1 MPIASLSPPRSGSH
15 RDRFRE
21 ALGRVAQRS
30 LELVKLVAYAL
41 LSMFHARS
49 LRGVQDN
56 TQFVDKHDVLLF
68 SVIRNESARI
78 PYFLDYYRSIG
89 VDHFFFIDNGSTDD
103 FAATVA
109 ECPDVSVWYTDA
121 SYRKANCG
129 LHWSNAL
136 MRRHADRHWVLLVD
150 PDEFLVFPYDD
161 RRNLKELT
169 NFLDSEGRRSFFC
182 ILIDMY
188 GAGNFNDAHYRA
200 GDAPL
205 DVCPYFDA
213 AGYTQK
219 YNPVYQNIWVQGG
232 VRQRVFFREAPES
245 APAQNKMPLVKWRWV
260 YSYISSTHI
269 VLPTHLNEP
278 HAEAHLSPTGALL
291 HFKLMSSLREKAEE
305 EMVRGEHFG
314 GSVEYR
320 SYLQAVQQEKQS
332 LHFSDSVRY
341 RDWRQ
346 LEALGLLN
354 RGQWF

>member
-1 MPIASLSPPRSGSH
+1 MPRIALSQPRNGSH
-15 RDRFRE
+15 LDRLSEAFR
-21 ALGRVAQRS
+21 RVAHRS
-30 LELVKLVAYAL
+30 LEVVKLSAYAM
-41 LSMFHARS
+41 LSGFHARS
-49 LRGVQDN
+49 LKGVQNN
-56 TQFVDKHDVLLF
+56 TQFIKKHDVLLF
-68 SVIRNESARI
+68 SVVRNESARI

-109 ECPDVSVWYTDA
+109 ECRDVSVWYTEA

-150 PDEFLVFPYDD
+150 PDEFLVFPYVD

-182 ILIDMY
+182 ILVDMY
-188 GAGNFNDAHYRA
+188 GAGSFNDAYCRA
-200 GDAPL
+200 GENPL

-213 AGYTQK
+213 AGYKQK
-219 YNPVYQNIWVQGG
+219 YNPVYHNIWVQGG
-232 VRQRVFFREAPES
+232 VRQRIFFREAPES
-245 APAQNKMPLVKWRWV
+245 APALNKIPLVKWRWV

-278 HAEAHLSPTGALL
+278 HAESHLSPTGALL

-320 SYLQAVQQEKQS
+320 SYLQTIGQEDQP
-332 LHFSDSVRY
+332 LMFANSVRY
-341 RDWRQ
+341 EDWRQ

>member
-1 MPIASLSPPRSGSH
+1 MPGTPLSQPRIDS
-15 RDRFRE
+15 RADRLAE
-21 ALGRVAQRS
+21 ALRPAARRS
-30 LELVKLVAYAL
+30 LELGKLAAYAV
-41 LSMFHARS
+41 LSAFHGRS
-49 LRGVQDN
+49 LKVVQDN
-56 TQFVDKHDVLLF
+56 TQFIDKHDVLLF
-68 SVIRNESARI
+68 SVIRNEGARI
-78 PYFLDYYRSIG
+78 PYFLDYYRRIG
-89 VDHFFFIDNGSTDD
+89 VDHFFFIDNGSTDG

-109 ECPDVSVWYTDA
+109 GCRDVSVWYTEA

-136 MRRHADRHWVLLVD
+136 MRRHADQHWILLVD

-182 ILIDMY
+182 ILVDMY
-188 GAGNFNDAHYRA
+188 GAGSVNDAYCSV
-200 GDAPL
+200 GESPL
-205 DVCPYFDA
+205 EVCPYFDA

-219 YNPVYQNIWVQGG
+219 HNPVYQNIWVQGG
-232 VRQRVFFREAPES
+232 VRQRIFFRDAPES
-245 APAQNKMPLVKWRWV
+245 APALNKTPLVKWRWA

-269 VLPTHLNEP
+269 VLPTHLNKP

-320 SYLQAVQQEKQS
+320 SYLQSIEQEDQS
-332 LHFSDSVRY
+332 LMFTNSVRY
-341 RDWRQ
+341 EDWRQ